1 MNLLRHTAII
11 IILLP
16 LSLHAQPYNKGVVI
30 GKICDEQ
37 SKSPIEYTNIVL
49 RAMPSD
55 SMLTGTVTD
64 RNGSFKIK
72 DVPYG
77 TYIIEYFFIGYE
89 KKRTSPFMLSSQK
102 NKVDLGMLNLVPS
115 VTTMSEVSINAERST
130 MITKIDRKVFNVQKD
145 IQAQTGSVN
154 DVLQTIP
161 SVSVDM
167 DGNISLRGSGSV
179 TILINGRP
187 SLLTTSANL
196 EQMPASLI
204 EKVEVITNPSARYKP
219 DGTAGIINIVL
230 KKERKTGLNGILG
243 ANAGNNQ
250 RYNSNLQLN
259 LNTGKVNLFG
269 SYGYRKDYR
278 WRGSEL
284 NSQSIDTST
293 HNSLTLLQTSDGSA
307 RMNSHLAQFGI
318 DWALTENDIIGFSA
332 NLNLRTNERG
342 DSTMNRYQDDH
353 SIVSEQYQR
362 IHTGSEEEN
371 SLGVKANYEH
381 KFDKEGEHVL
391 RFDADFERDA
401 ESEDDFYDNVYQIPA
416 YLIATSRSLADNS
429 EQSLNLAAN
438 YNRPIFEKS
447 SLEAGYEGNVQITD
461 QSQEV
466 SDWDPTTLLWIMG
479 TEGNKFYANQTV
491 HALFSTVSS
500 TWGKFSMMAG
510 LRAEEALLNLEFR
523 TISATTKS
531 NYFSVYPSLH
541 LALAQ
546 GQNEWQ
552 LNYSRRVN
560 RPDGEDM
567 NPVPEYRDPRNVFVG
582 NPDLKPEDI
591 HSIEFGYS
599 IRKKNLSLVPTV
611 FYRYKVNGFTM
622 VTTSINDSVLMT
634 TRANLATDQSAGID
648 LSGAL
653 QLDKICNFN
662 FSTSGFYS
670 QIDASNIGY
679 TANKSTFTWSAKLNA
694 SFTITKT
701 TMAQFNSQYRSKSLT
716 PQGMR
721 EPSWVV
727 NLGLRHDMW
736 DKKLSFI
743 ATVSDL
749 FDTQR
754 MKSLVNTPVLVQ
766 ESIRRRDG
774 RVIYAGL
781 VLNFGTNGKKVK
793 EAKFEFDN
801 GMDR

>member
-11 IILLP
+11 ITVLP
-16 LSLHAQPYNKGVVI
+16 LFLFAQPYNKGIVI
-30 GKICDEQ
+30 GKVSDEQ

-89 KKRTSPFMLSSQK
+89 KKRTSPFTLSAQK
-102 NKVDLGMLNLVPS
+102 NKADMGVLSLLPS
-115 VTTMSEVSINAERST
+115 VTTMSEVSVSAERST

-167 DGNISLRGSGSV
+167 DGNISLRGSGAV

-187 SLLTTSANL
+187 SLLTTAANL

-259 LNTGKVNLFG
+259 MNTGKVNLFG

-284 NSQSIDTST
+284 NSQSIDTTT

-307 RMNSHLAQFGI
+307 RMNSHLAQLGI
-318 DWALTENDIIGFSA
+318 DWAITDNDVAGFSA
-332 NLNLRTNERG
+332 TMNLRGNQRG
-342 DSTMNRYQDDH
+342 DSTKNRYQNAML
-353 SIVSEQYQR
+353 IATEQYQR

-371 SLGVKANYEH
+371 SLGFKANYEH
-381 KFDKEGEHVL
+381 KFDKEGEHIF

-416 YLIATSRSLADNS
+416 YLTTTSRSLADNS
-429 EQSLNLAAN
+429 EQSLNLAAV
-438 YNRPIFEKS
+438 YSRPFFEKS
-447 SLEAGYEGNVQITD
+447 SL
-461 QSQEV
+461 
-466 SDWDPTTLLWIMG
+466 
-479 TEGNKFYANQTV
+479 
-491 HALFSTVSS
+491 
-500 TWGKFSMMAG
+500 
-510 LRAEEALLNLEFR
+510 EEALLNLEFR
-523 TISATTKS
+523 TINATTKS
-531 NYFSVYPSLH
+531 NYFSIYPSLH
-541 LALAQ
+541 MALAQ

-648 LSGAL
+648 LSGTF

-727 NLGLRHDMW
+727 NLGVRHDMW

-749 FDTQR
+749 FDSQR
-754 MKSLVNTPVLVQ
+754 MKSLVNTPILVQ

-793 EAKFEFDN
+793 ETKFEFDN